1 MASNSPLGYSRSSI
15 VVHKNL
21 SKEAMRK
28 SRVYKGGK
36 HWIKV
41 TFDSYPAAERA
52 CFFSPI
58 EIDGHNVHCE
68 MWSGRGPTA
77 DVPILQGSETASL
90 LQPSSS
96 TKTRTLPSS
105 KAAHFANGKESAIAG
120 FERAMQTLP
129 RSHTMGDVQY
139 GQPESRDDMDIES
152 TTASSTTAIEPIT
165 PAPMGV
171 RSRSV
176 PHLPSQVTPNR
187 TSEFM
192 TACPSVKKAVLRPIS
207 EALPKQPSF
216 AERVIRS
223 LPVVNWFVSE
233 KGAPG
238 DFISDGPKIKDDGTW
253 DASNSWYWAFWHMI
267 DMRIGTDFCGLKDD

>member
-15 VVHKNL
+15 VVHKSL

-52 CFFSPI
+52 CFYSPI
-58 EIDGHNVHCE
+58 EVDGHMVHCE

-77 DVPILQGSETASL
+77 DVPILQGSEIANL
-90 LQPSSS
+90 VQPNSP
-96 TKTRTLPSS
+96 TKTRTLPPS
-105 KAAHFANGKESAIAG
+105 KSVQFLSGKESAIAG

-129 RSHTMGDVQY
+129 RSHTLPDVQY
-139 GQPESRDDMDIES
+139 GQPETRDDISIDS
-152 TTASSTTAIEPIT
+152 TTASSATAIEPVT
-165 PAPMGV
+165 PAPVGL

-176 PHLPSQVTPNR
+176 PHLPSQVTPNP
-187 TSEFM
+187 TSEYM
-192 TACPSVKKAVLRPIS
+192 THIPSVKRAVLRPIS

-216 AERVIRS
+216 PERVIRS
-223 LPVVNWFVSE
+223 LPIVSWFISE

-238 DFISDGPKIKDDGTW
+238 DFISDGPKLKDDETW
-253 DASNSWYWAFWHMI
+253 DPANSWYWSFWHRI
-267 DMRIGTDFCGLKDD
+267 DRWGGTDFCGLKED